1 MIALAYTVQTIECL
15 HLHSHHSMTAC
26 HSWFTSGVTAQNQA
40 QQHSVIHNQTK
51 QNQGQGERSHNH
63 RLPNV
68 VSPRWYYFHGLS
80 WQLSQ
85 FYCYSPP
92 SCVPGST
99 QEPLLLLSA
108 SGSIKGQTAGWVL
121 CERPQLYHTD
131 QGNYIPTQLYNNQ
144 LYHWHHFF
152 FSLKSM
158 QNSYSLHFLSAV
170 LFKQNSFFPS
180 RAVCLEKARLKMA
193 HSRACLNCSVQECCV
208 LLSLLRGSDLKSY
221 FIMSEGLSNHT
232 GTLKSINRLQ
242 LNVPH
247 WNSISWLSNTPGRW
261 QTALNS
267 HPKPTI
273 PLLCSCSLLLATVL
287 GAFNQIYQ

>member
-1 MIALAYTVQTIECL
+1 MVY
-15 HLHSHHSMTAC
+15 HGSC
-26 HSWFTSGVTAQNQA
+26 HSFIATVHPAVCQA
-40 QQHSVIHNQTK
+40 PPRSHSCCFLPLDLSKVRQ
-51 QNQGQGERSHNH
+51 QGE
-63 RLPNV
+63 
-68 VSPRWYYFHGLS
+68 
-80 WQLSQ
+80 
-85 FYCYSPP
+85 C
-92 SCVPGST
+92 CVKDLNCT
-99 QEPLLLLSA
+99 IQ
-108 SGSIKGQTAGWVL
+108 IKGIKFPHSFT
-121 CERPQLYHTD
+121 TID
-131 QGNYIPTQLYNNQ
+131 YIIDIT
-144 LYHWHHFF
+144 FF

>member
-1 MIALAYTVQTIECL
+1 MAVVTVLLLQSTQLCARLHPGATPAAFCL
-15 HLHSHHSMTAC
+15 WIYQRSDSRVSAVWKTSTVPYRSRELHSHTALQQ
-26 HSWFTSGVTAQNQA
+26 SIISLTS
-40 QQHSVIHNQTK
+40 
-51 QNQGQGERSHNH
+51 
-63 RLPNV
+63 L
-68 VSPRWYYFHGLS
+68 
-80 WQLSQ
+80 
-85 FYCYSPP
+85 
-92 SCVPGST
+92 
-99 QEPLLLLSA
+99 
-108 SGSIKGQTAGWVL
+108 
-121 CERPQLYHTD
+121 
-131 QGNYIPTQLYNNQ
+131 
-144 LYHWHHFF
+144 F